1 MFYLLLT
8 YTQNACSSKPL
19 LSKTEINLIM
29 TSYRNILKWFRLAMW
44 STGNKFNCIIML
56 ILERFSISN
65 TSIVSFLDRFL
76 NHFCRHQTNT
86 LSLKWI
92 TFNFLLKAFLFYFS
106 KIQFL
111 PHLAF
116 VIVDSKKNLDYL
128 KGNSRI
134 LLKRK

>member
-1 MFYLLLT
+1 
-8 YTQNACSSKPL
+8 
-19 LSKTEINLIM
+19 M

-111 PHLAF
+111 PQLAF

-128 KGNSRI
+128 KGNSRWKGNRKVIKVHTDI
-134 LLKRK
+134 LSFTEIELLYFCVL